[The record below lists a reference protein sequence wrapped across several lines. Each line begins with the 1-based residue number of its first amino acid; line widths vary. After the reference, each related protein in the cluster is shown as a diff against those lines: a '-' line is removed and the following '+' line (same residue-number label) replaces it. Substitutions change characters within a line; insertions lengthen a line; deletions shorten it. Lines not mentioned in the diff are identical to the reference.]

1 MCMFHKK
8 NDKTPTA
15 ITSEATEKT
24 VMSQKEGKGF
34 ILERQIHGQFSD
46 NVNAHTSSFVTFVV
60 SLLALFGAFGYVY
73 ANTINVFRIGFGFWP
88 ELTPSAEALLNQS
101 FTMDSF
107 LWLAIIVSIM
117 LFCFIACLC
126 IYLGYAERR
135 DQVEQWLVRKK
146 HGVDT
151 VYSDPTDRCWCNYL
165 SEYYHMFYHLLLFL
179 QVLVIVVCVSRTVPF
194 LQLPCTYPNAV
205 VLIVISLVVQIVCI
219 AVCLFTKYNY
229 LGRYNE
235 TVERCNRYFKKDGV
249 VLKSM
254 RK

>member
-1 MCMFHKK
+1 MAPSTHSLE
-8 NDKTPTA
+8 DKRQFA
-15 ITSEATEKT
+15 
-24 VMSQKEGKGF
+24 
-34 ILERQIHGQFSD
+34 LNCQIHGQFSD

-117 LFCFIACLC
+117 LCFIACLC

-165 SEYYHMFYHLLLFL
+165 SEYYRMFYHLLLFL

-219 AVCLFTKYNY
+219 AVCLFTKYHY

-235 TVERCNRYFKKDGV
+235 TVERCNRYFKEDGV

-254 RK
+254 RQ

>member
-46 NVNAHTSSFVTFVV
+46 NVNAHTSSFITFVV

-73 ANTINVFRIGFGFWP
+73 ANTANIFRIGFGFWP

-101 FTMDSF
+101 FTMNSF
-107 LWLAIIVSIM
+107 LLLSVVVSVM
-117 LFCFIACLC
+117 LGFIACLC

-135 DQVEQWLVRKK
+135 DQAQQYKIRHAYGVE
-146 HGVDT
+146 T
-151 VYSDPTDRCWCNYL
+151 VYSTPEENNNWCYFL
-165 SEYYHMFYHLLLFL
+165 SSFYRMFYNLLMLL
-179 QVLVIVVCVSRTVPF
+179 QILVIIVCVLRIAPFLSLPCINPTAGLLIAFSLLAQVVC
-194 LQLPCTYPNAV
+194 
-205 VLIVISLVVQIVCI
+205 IV
-219 AVCLFTKYNY
+219 VCLFTKRKYFLWY
-229 LGRYNE
+229 QKKINE
-235 TVERCNRYFKKDGV
+235 CES
-249 VLKSM
+249 KS
-254 RK
+254 K